1 MLAPM
6 SRARTRPRTAS
17 PDPFDA
23 AYYARFYE
31 NARTRVARPEDTARL
46 ARFVWGYLEHL
57 GVRPKSA
64 LDLGCGLGWWR
75 DALRTLAP
83 SLRYRGVER
92 SAHLCEKLGW
102 EHGSVVDYAGAGA
115 DLVICQGVLHYLDR
129 REALGAIATLARTA
143 KKALY
148 LEVLTKED
156 WAHHVDRTRTDG
168 SMSLRPARFYRQ
180 ALAPHFVPCGGGLYL
195 PHASPAVLFELE
207 KGR

>member
-1 MLAPM
+1 MLGPM
-6 SRARTRPRTAS
+6 PRARSTSRPAPS
-17 PDPFDA
+17 DPFDA
-23 AYYARFYE
+23 AYYARYYE
-31 NARTRVARPEDTARL
+31 NARTRVAGPEDTARL

-75 DALRTLAP
+75 DSLRALAP

-92 SAHLCEKLGW
+92 SAHLCETLGW
-102 EHGSVVDYAGAGA
+102 EQGSVVDYAGSGA
-115 DLVICQGVLHYLDR
+115 DLVICQGVLQYLDR
-129 REALGAIATLARTA
+129 REALTAIETLARVS

-148 LEVLTKED
+148 LEVLTEED
-156 WAHHVDRTRTDG
+156 WAHHVDRARTDG
-168 SMSLRPARFYRQ
+168 SMQLRPARFYRR
-180 ALAPHFVPCGGGLYL
+180 ALARHFVACGGGLYL